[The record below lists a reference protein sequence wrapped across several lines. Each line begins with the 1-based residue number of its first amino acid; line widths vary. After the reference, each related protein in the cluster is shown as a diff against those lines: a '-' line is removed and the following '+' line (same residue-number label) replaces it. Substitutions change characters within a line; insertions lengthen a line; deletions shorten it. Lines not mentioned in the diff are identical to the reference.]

1 MTLTGLTPG
10 TTYGFTCTSTDLD
23 GLSGVSAA
31 DDQFFTTAATAD
43 TTAPVIVEGPFVVGE
58 TDAGF
63 TVMWTT
69 DEPADSLVQYGP
81 AGETL
86 AQFYH
91 DGALTTEH
99 LATIRGLE
107 AESTFEF
114 TISSTDLAGNS
125 TGDGEVLEVATV
137 EDPDEDGPEF
147 VTEPVASEFG
157 ENAVLLSWETDELSS
172 GDIAVGFDA
181 GDYELIQAT
190 TGLATSHAVLI
201 TNLAK
206 GTNYS
211 FVVRAVDQS
220 QNTTL
225 SNDEGEFTTD
235 GVVLTGV
242 PRHIFLPVGQ
252 NRAIQVRSV
261 HPGDTSFTFTSDD
274 TSVVTVTSR
283 GVMTGVAEGQAR
295 ISVTGIASQS
305 TSVILVDVYTLQD
318 PNVDDLSGFF
328 ALLSI
333 FLIQDGEG
341 GIGGPCFIATAASG
355 TPLSGAVALL
365 RDFRDEWLLTN
376 SAGTALVDAYYRV
389 SPPVADAVA
398 DSPVLALA
406 VRVALLPVLALVA
419 LWMKS
424 PLLVAV
430 LGGVVVWRVLRRG
443 RGARAAAR

>member
-1 MTLTGLTPG
+1 
-10 TTYGFTCTSTDLD
+10 
-23 GLSGVSAA
+23 
-31 DDQFFTTAATAD
+31 
-43 TTAPVIVEGPFVVGE
+43 
-58 TDAGF
+58 
-63 TVMWTT
+63 
-69 DEPADSLVQYGP
+69 
-81 AGETL
+81 
-86 AQFYH
+86 
-91 DGALTTEH
+91 
-99 LATIRGLE
+99 
-107 AESTFEF
+107 
-114 TISSTDLAGNS
+114 
-125 TGDGEVLEVATV
+125 V

-147 VTEPVASEFG
+147 VSDPVVSEFG
-157 ENAVLLSWETDELSS
+157 ENSVLVSWETDELSS
-172 GDIAVGFDA
+172 GDIAVGFEA
-181 GDYELIQAT
+181 GEYELIQAT
-190 TGLATSHAVLI
+190 TGLATSHAVLL

-211 FVVRAVDQS
+211 FVIRAVDQS

-225 SNDEGEFTTD
+225 SDDDGEFTTD
-235 GVVLTGV
+235 GVVFTGV

-283 GVMTGVAEGQAR
+283 GVMTGVSEGQAR

-333 FLIQDGEG
+333 FLLQDGEG

-355 TPLSGAVALL
+355 TPLSGAVTLL

-389 SPPVADAVA
+389 SPPVADVVA
-398 DSPVLALA
+398 DSPALALA

-424 PLLVAV
+424 PLLVALLV
-430 LGGVVVWRVLRRG
+430 GLVFWRVLRRG
-443 RGARAAAR
+443 RGARAAAQ